1 MSFHVGMILAMR
13 LRLNSNSWP
22 FFSSWDFRNTLPDHP
37 SPFSISLSIIF
48 LVAHLRHALR
58 HILTSGLPLKG
69 KDFIFPQFQ
78 VSSPSPSTSLAQLRD
93 VAKETPRSL
102 WLSYQLSTASPCTE
116 QNTKMSFLFTLPYC
130 KADPQGTNEGSW
142 RNSLGLATVISPAL
156 FPG

>member
-1 MSFHVGMILAMR
+1 MAILLFLGLQEHTTRSPISFLDLFG
-13 LRLNSNSWP
+13 NY
-22 FFSSWDFRNTLPDHP
+22 LPHDTFEACSQAH
-37 SPFSISLSIIF
+37 FDLWTSLE
-48 LVAHLRHALR
+48 
-58 HILTSGLPLKG
+58 G

-130 KADPQGTNEGSW
+130 KADTRGTDEGSW
-142 RNSLGLATVISPAL
+142 RNSLGLATVISPDL